1 MYKVVMYRESN
12 NSISTELL
20 IHNTSDLD
28 IFIRDVLMSTVEIK
42 SDFYFRHG
50 GWIVN
55 VSKLLS

>member
-1 MYKVVMYRESN
+1 MYRESN